1 MNNFYNLVK
10 KEMKELITRQMI
22 ISLVFMVVMFAM
34 MGKFIGGVTEEEKK
48 PIEAAILDLDKTL
61 ISHNF
66 IENMAQL
73 ENVRISM
80 IDEDSIEKAIEK
92 TKEREGKALL
102 VVPQG
107 FGKDIE
113 EIKGVELEIY
123 SIVKGLSIG
132 EVVSSGTLGQIIN
145 TINRKMALD
154 FIEEVTPDKRARDVI
169 NPIRTKEFVVVGEKI
184 VSGNPA
190 MIRSVATSQSVMIP
204 VILMMVIMYAGIMVI
219 TSMGMEK
226 ENKTLETL
234 LTLPVKRRSIVAGKM
249 VGAAIVALIMA
260 GVYMIGF
267 SYYMS
272 SFTSE
277 VSGPA
282 TSAIK
287 ELGLVMTPTSYLLL
301 GTSLFLAILT
311 ALSLSM
317 ILGLFVQDARNAQTM
332 NMPIVLLV
340 MFPFFV
346 LMFKD
351 LENLPLV
358 LKVILYLI
366 PFSHPTIA
374 AKALIFHDYLPVIGG
389 MAYMA
394 LFAAVAMYIC
404 VRIFNTDKI
413 LTARFSFRKRKRG
426 I

>member
-22 ISLVFMVVMFAM
+22 ISLVFMVVMFGM

-145 TINRKMALD
+145 NMNREMALN
-154 FIEEVTPDKRARDVI
+154 FIQETVADKKAEDI
-169 NPIRTKEFVVVGEKI
+169 IHPIRTKEFVVVGEKI

-234 LTLPVKRRSIVAGKM
+234 LSLPVKRRSIVAGKM

-260 GVYMIGF
+260 
-267 SYYMS
+267 
-272 SFTSE
+272 
-277 VSGPA
+277 
-282 TSAIK
+282 
-287 ELGLVMTPTSYLLL
+287 
-301 GTSLFLAILT
+301 
-311 ALSLSM
+311 
-317 ILGLFVQDARNAQTM
+317 
-332 NMPIVLLV
+332 
-340 MFPFFV
+340 
-346 LMFKD
+346 
-351 LENLPLV
+351 
-358 LKVILYLI
+358 
-366 PFSHPTIA
+366 
-374 AKALIFHDYLPVIGG
+374 
-389 MAYMA
+389 
-394 LFAAVAMYIC
+394 
-404 VRIFNTDKI
+404 
-413 LTARFSFRKRKRG
+413 
-426 I
+426 